1 MMPPHLSDIPRIQS
15 LEVLGVTISDSL
27 SVAEHVNKVISSSVQ
42 SVHAFR
48 LLRAHGMTHES
59 LQIVYA
65 ASAWWGYASAADRQ
79 RQANWCLLKQR
90 TDSSRFDRADDDLFE
105 KVLTT
110 QQPTSCSS

>member
-1 MMPPHLSDIPRIQS
+1 MTTCDATTFIRHPSYIQS
-15 LEVLGVTISDSL
+15 VKVLGVTISDSL
-27 SVAEHVNKVISSSVQ
+27 SVAEHVNKVITSSVQ

-79 RQANWCLLKQR
+79 RLEAVL
-90 TDSSRFDRADDDLFE
+90 RAPSELRSAQ
-105 KVLTT
+105 TT
-110 QQPTSCSS
+110 N